1 MKLNDST
8 YFIIQ
13 SWMVNK
19 LKLKTTERDVFAIIY
34 GFSQDG
40 QSEFYGSLSYIS
52 ELTGYSKNS
61 ICTALKNLTE
71 KNLIL
76 KDEKIINNIK
86 YCSYRINVNSVQATC
101 MGIQATC
108 TPIQATCIN
117 NIDDNKQEKKK
128 EILSK
133 DRITGFDF
141 GKKSETKPSLYNK
154 CIALIDDFITN
165 HKITDAEVRKALID
179 YLMFRINI
187 KDKPLYINIWKNV
200 LKNLETIHTKGY
212 EYLEVI
218 NYNLS
223 RSYLNFYE
231 PSNFNNKQRLSEPK
245 RGTGCTKNTEAE
257 EAKRTEFINNMRKQ
271 GKRIDF

>member
-86 YCSYRINVNSVQATC
+86 YCSYRINVNSIQATC

-117 NIDDNKQEKKK
+117 NIDNKQEKKK

-154 CIALIDDFITN
+154 CEALIDSFITIN
-165 HKITDAEVRKALID
+165 NCANIREALID
-179 YLMFRINI
+179 YLTFRINI
-187 KDKPLYINIWKNV
+187 KDKPLYINIWKSI
-200 LKNLETIHTKGY
+200 LTHLEELHEKGY
-212 EYLEVI
+212 EYAEI
-218 NYNLS
+218 IDFNLS
-223 RSYLNFYE
+223 RGYLNFYE
-231 PSNFNNKQRLSEPK
+231 PSTKSKQRLSEPTN
-245 RGTGCTKNTEAE
+245 RTGKNTVE
-257 EAKRTEFINNMRKQ
+257 EEKQRDEFIKQ
-271 GKRIDF
+271 MKKKGKRIEF